1 MKRYLLASSLML
13 MAFSASAGVLSC
25 DDLKAKI
32 EKKVAGKGVKD
43 YGMTV
48 VSKDTKLAGR
58 VLGTCE
64 KGSMKIIHE
73 KSTKKAQVST
83 EKSS

>member
-1 MKRYLLASSLML
+1 MKKYILTSSLMF

-32 EKKVAGKGVKD
+32 EKKVTAKGVKE
-43 YGMTV
+43 YGMTIV
-48 VSKDTKLAGR
+48 TKDTKIAGR

-64 KGSMKIIHE
+64 KGSMKIVHE
-73 KSTKKAQVST
+73 KSKVTPKS

>member
-1 MKRYLLASSLML
+1 MKKYILASGLML

-25 DDLKAKI
+25 ENLKAKI
-32 EKKVAGKGVKD
+32 EKKVSGKGVKD

-73 KSTKKAQVST
+73 KSKANPKQDKTS
-83 EKSS
+83 

>member
-1 MKRYLLASSLML
+1 MKKSILAASLMSI
-13 MAFSASAGVLSC
+13 AFSASAGVLSC

-32 EKKVAGKGVKD
+32 EKKVAGKGVKE
-43 YGMTV
+43 YNMV
-48 VSKDTKLAGR
+48 VVTKDTKMAGR

-73 KSTKKAQVST
+73 KKKSKTA
-83 EKSS
+83 EKSE

>member
-1 MKRYLLASSLML
+1 MKKYILTSSLMF

-32 EKKVAGKGVKD
+32 EKKVTAKGVKE

-48 VSKDTKLAGR
+48 VTKDTKIAGR

-64 KGSMKIIHE
+64 KGSMKIVHE
-73 KSTKKAQVST
+73 KSKATPKS

>member
-1 MKRYLLASSLML
+1 MKKYILASGLIF
-13 MAFSASAGVLSC
+13 MACSASAGVLSC
-25 DDLKAKI
+25 EDLKAKI
-32 EKKVAGKGVKD
+32 EKKVSGKGVKD

-73 KSTKKAQVST
+73 KSKANPKPDKT
-83 EKSS
+83 P

>member
-1 MKRYLLASSLML
+1 MKKYLLASSLLL

-32 EKKVAGKGVKD
+32 EKKVAGKGVKN

-73 KSTKKAQVST
+73 KSTT
-83 EKSS
+83 KSSSDKSS

>member
-1 MKRYLLASSLML
+1 MKKYILASSLML

-32 EKKVAGKGVKD
+32 EKKVTAKGVKE

-48 VSKDTKLAGR
+48 VPKDTKIAGR
-58 VLGTCE
+58 VLGSCE
-64 KGSMKIIHE
+64 KGSMKIVHE
-73 KSTKKAQVST
+73 KAKAIPKPDKTS
-83 EKSS
+83 

>member
-1 MKRYLLASSLML
+1 MKKYLLASSLL
-13 MAFSASAGVLSC
+13 FMACSASAGVLSC

-32 EKKVAGKGVKD
+32 EKKVSGKGVKD

-48 VSKDTKLAGR
+48 VSKNTKLEGR
-58 VLGTCE
+58 VLGTCD

-73 KSTKKAQVST
+73 KSKTNPKPDKAA
-83 EKSS
+83 